1 MRCEEV
7 REEEEEVEGRERR
20 LGIRGTRVLQR
31 WLDGLCAHAGS
42 SSTNYIIL
50 LDRKEMKSPSPSPS
64 PSPSRHTTMNDG
76 NPYKKREER

>member
-1 MRCEEV
+1 MRCEGV
-7 REEEEEVEGRERR
+7 RHGEEEREGRERR

-31 WLDGLCAHAGS
+31 WLGGLCAHAGS

-50 LDRKEMKSPSPSPS
+50 LGRKEMKS